1 MTYEM
6 YSDLIFE
13 NAEKFV
19 HFVKTY
25 AKPEGLPLEPDKIE
39 VYELWFKW
47 FKELDEQYEINAS
60 CLYEM
65 HSYDSKSGRP
75 EDFTYEKVVRTYETP
90 DGKTF
95 SHEDGV
101 PYDGD
106 ILLEDCDIIK
116 TTYVL

>member
-1 MTYEM
+1 MTYKM

-19 HFVKTY
+19 NFVKTY

-39 VYELWFKW
+39 AYELWL
-47 FKELDEQYEINAS
+47 KELDEQYALNGS

-65 HSYDSKSGRP
+65 HSYDSMSGRP
-75 EDFTYEKVVRTYETP
+75 EDFRYETVVRTYETT
-90 DGKTF
+90 DGKQF
-95 SHEDGV
+95 ELADDA

-106 ILLEDCDIIK
+106 IPLEECDIIK

>member
-39 VYELWFKW
+39 GYKLWFR
-47 FKELDEQYEINAS
+47 ELDEQYEINAS

-90 DGKTF
+90 EGETF
-95 SHEDGV
+95 SHEDGA
-101 PYDGD
+101 PYNGD
-106 ILLEDCDIIK
+106 ITLEDCDIIK